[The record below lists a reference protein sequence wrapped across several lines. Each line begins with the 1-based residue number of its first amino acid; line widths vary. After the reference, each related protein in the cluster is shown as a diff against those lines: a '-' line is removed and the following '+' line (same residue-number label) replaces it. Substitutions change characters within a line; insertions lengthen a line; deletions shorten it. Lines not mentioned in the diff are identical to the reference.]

1 MRKRHLLGAA
11 LLILAAACAKY
22 MIVPPAIN
30 LLDYGDIGLVTFRVE
45 NAKGELDAIGTQL
58 FLQEVQR
65 TQRVPIVEFGKF
77 DEVLARI
84 GKSTFDLEAAKAIGE
99 QYGVH
104 AFFMGDIKI
113 SKVKPQVDLIGA
125 LGDGVAMRAK
135 FDIFVTGRLIS
146 TETGATLWTESTE
159 RQGTVGL
166 FSMGPDQVPYFGLS
180 DKNEAMNNLLREIMY
195 RLTWDFRPT
204 RQRI

>member
-1 MRKRHLLGAA
+1 MRKKHLLGTA

-22 MIVPPAIN
+22 MIVPPAVN
-30 LLDYGDIGLVTFRVE
+30 LLDYGDIGLVTFQVE
-45 NAKGELDAIGTQL
+45 NAKGELDTLGTQL

-65 TQRVPIVEFGKF
+65 TQRVPVVELGKS

-84 GKSTFDLEAAKAIGE
+84 GKSAFDLEAAKAIGE
-99 QYGVH
+99 EYGIH
-104 AFFMGDIKI
+104 AVFMGDIKI

-166 FSMGPDQVPYFGLS
+166 FSMGPDQVPYFGLR

>member
-1 MRKRHLLGAA
+1 MRKRHLLGMA
-11 LLILAAACAKY
+11 LLFLAAACAKY
-22 MIVPPAIN
+22 MIVPPAVN
-30 LLDYGDIGLVTFRVE
+30 LLDYGDIGLVTFQVE
-45 NAKGELDAIGTQL
+45 NAKGELDQLGTQL

-65 TQRVPIVEFGKF
+65 SQRVPVVEFGKS

-84 GKSTFDLEAAKAIGE
+84 GKSAFGLEAAKAIGE
-99 QYGVH
+99 EYGVH

-113 SKVKPQVDLIGA
+113 SKVKPQVDLLGA
-125 LGDGVAMRAK
+125 LGDGVAVRAK
-135 FDIFVTGRLIS
+135 FDIFVTVRLIS
-146 TETGATLWTESTE
+146 TDTGATLWTESTE

-166 FSMGPDQVPYFGLS
+166 FNMGPDQVPYFGLR
-180 DKNEAMNNLLREIMY
+180 DKNEAMNNLLREIMH